1 MDHNNANLDHNANLD
16 DVNVKLDDIEYN
28 IQSFIEQ
35 FNIGIDTKCDIIQKI
50 YEILK
55 ECNEIF
61 DIYIT
66 NALRREIYLFN
77 EFYHFVIYKE
87 LQLNNEMQN
96 DINYNLSYYKSDYI
110 DILIKI
116 IKSLRIELDNYKMN
130 EIIPFVIQYTKN
142 LNLSKNSVVVLQTGS
157 LLHCELTNTMNELI
171 SRIMLDNCNILV
183 NNFLEYEDEIY
194 NKCFMEQSSIEVKY
208 FYNNKWNSYD
218 LIRNQELMVLY
229 KRIYEKTYPSYNHL

>member
-1 MDHNNANLDHNANLD
+1 MD
-16 DVNVKLDDIEYN
+16 DVNAKLDEVEYN

-35 FNIGIDTKCDIIQKI
+35 FNISLDTKCDIIQKI

-66 NALRREIYLFN
+66 KALRREIYIFN

-110 DILIKI
+110 DLLIKL

-142 LNLSKNSVVVLQTGS
+142 LSKNSVVVMHTGS
-157 LLHCELTNTMNELI
+157 LLHCELTNTINEFI
-171 SRIMLDNCNILV
+171 SRIMVDNCNILV
-183 NNFLEYEDEIY
+183 NNYIEYEDEIY
-194 NKCFMEQSSIEVKY
+194 NKCFMEQSPIEVKY
-208 FYNNKWNSYD
+208 FYNNKWSSYD

>member
-1 MDHNNANLDHNANLD
+1 MD
-16 DVNVKLDDIEYN
+16 DVNAKLDDIEYN

-35 FNIGIDTKCDIIQKI
+35 FNICLDPKYDSIQKI

-55 ECNEIF
+55 VCNEIF

-66 NALRREIYLFN
+66 KALRREIYIFN

-87 LQLNNEMQN
+87 LQLNNEIQN

-110 DILIKI
+110 DLLIKL

-130 EIIPFVIQYTKN
+130 EIIPFVIQYTKI
-142 LNLSKNSVVVLQTGS
+142 LSKNSVVVLETGS
-157 LLHCELTNTMNELI
+157 LLNCELTNTMNEFI
-171 SRIMLDNCNILV
+171 SRIMVDNCNILV

-194 NKCFMEQSSIEVKY
+194 NKCFMEQSPIEVKY
-208 FYNNKWNSYD
+208 FYNNKWSSYD
-218 LIRNQELMVLY
+218 LIRNQKLMVLY
-229 KRIYEKTYPSYNHL
+229 KIIYEKTYPSYNHL